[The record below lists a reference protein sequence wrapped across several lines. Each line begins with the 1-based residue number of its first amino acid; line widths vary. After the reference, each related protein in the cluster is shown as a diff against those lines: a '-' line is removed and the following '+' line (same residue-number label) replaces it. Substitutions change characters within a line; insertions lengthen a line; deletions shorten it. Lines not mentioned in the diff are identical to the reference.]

1 MARGSPGLHAP
12 QPCLPNFSHRRRAN
26 AGGRRSILVAQP
38 TRQPAKEAASHQPPC
53 HRAKWL
59 WAGPVTAALPAC
71 VPASPE
77 ALASQVSLV
86 PQASPKPLWSFF
98 RFLQVLERLCA
109 EAQRLQRHPR
119 LFRRRVRAATGCRF
133 PPPPLAAAL
142 ALSGATHG
150 AAAALLARRPGG
162 QALLDG
168 PDHWDG
174 SLGGR
179 GFAPTSNP
187 EPTPLGAD

>member
-1 MARGSPGLHAP
+1 MVS
-12 QPCLPNFSHRRRAN
+12 Q
-26 AGGRRSILVAQP
+26 
-38 TRQPAKEAASHQPPC
+38 
-53 HRAKWL
+53 
-59 WAGPVTAALPAC
+59 AALA
-71 VPASPE
+71 
-77 ALASQVSLV
+77 
-86 PQASPKPLWSFF
+86 PQASVMPLL
-98 RFLQVLERLCA
+98 RFACYLQVLERLCV

-187 EPTPLGAD
+187 EPTPLGGVSSNGKL